1 MTTFERVRRNI
12 LRDMASSKV
21 HTAESW
27 CNIMLSNTADLTD
40 TEEQK
45 KFWGF
50 LVNPMDEERDP
61 LICVEFEHCKI
72 DTPATTVV
80 DNVILHNTFT
90 RNGMT
95 MYQQVVPEIMDEK
108 VDDEKSVE
116 A

>member
-27 CNIMLSNTADLTD
+27 CNIMLSNTADLTNV
-40 TEEQK
+40 EEQK
-45 KFWGF
+45 KFWNF
-50 LVNPMDEERDP
+50 LQNPTDEERDP
-61 LICVEFEHCKI
+61 PICDVFEHCKI

-80 DNVILHNTFT
+80 DNIVLHNTFT

-108 VDDEKSVE
+108 EEKSVE